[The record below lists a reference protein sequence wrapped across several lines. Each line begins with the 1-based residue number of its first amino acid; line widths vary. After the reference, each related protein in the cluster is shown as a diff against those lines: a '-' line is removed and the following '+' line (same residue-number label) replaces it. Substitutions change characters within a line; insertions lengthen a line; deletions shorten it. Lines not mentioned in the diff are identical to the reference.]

1 MFDVGSI
8 GEAIGL
14 ILRWETLLAIVIGA
28 LAGFLVGILPGLSA
42 SGGVALLLPFTYAL
56 PSVAAIA
63 LITALYTAAEY
74 GGSVTAIAINMPGEP
89 GALATTFDGYA
100 MTKRGQPGKALG
112 ISMWASLIGG
122 VVSTIALLLLALPLA
137 NFALTFGPP
146 EFFALGVFGL
156 TIVSSLSGAS
166 LAKGFVVAAM
176 GLALTV
182 VGLDVL
188 TGMTRF
194 TFGIPEFFA
203 GIELIPVLIGL
214 FALSELFVI
223 VEELTT
229 ERLRVADMSSDLPTM
244 REVRDIIPASL
255 RGSFFGLA
263 IGVIPG
269 AGKAIASLIAW
280 NEERRFS
287 KTPERFGKGAPEG
300 VAAPEAANN
309 SVVGGALIPT
319 LALGVP
325 GSATTAL
332 LISAMVVHGLTPGPS
347 LFEGNPEVVYSIFF
361 SLLLAN
367 AAILVMG
374 LAGTKVLWVRVISAP
389 SPVLVP
395 IILGICFVGAYS
407 VTNSMLNVWVMF
419 AAGVIGY
426 GLRRYGFPVA
436 PIVLALVLGDLIETN
451 LRRGLIITGGD
462 LVEFFARPLAL
473 VFLVLAALSIVGPRL
488 LRSLRAARNQVVEL
502 GDTQD

>member
-1 MFDVGSI
+1 MLDAGSI
-8 GEAIGL
+8 GEAVGL
-14 ILRWETLLAIVIGA
+14 ILRWETILAIALGA

-56 PSVAAIA
+56 PPVAALA

-100 MTKRGQPGKALG
+100 MTKKGIPGKALG
-112 ISMWASLIGG
+112 ISMWASMIAGI
-122 VVSTIALLLLALPLA
+122 VSTVALLLLALPLA
-137 NFALTFGPP
+137 NFALSFGPP

-156 TIVSSLSGAS
+156 TIVSSLAGAS
-166 LAKGFVVAAM
+166 LAKGFVVAAF
-176 GLALTV
+176 GLALTI

-194 TFGIPEFFA
+194 TFGIPELFT

-223 VEELTT
+223 VEELT
-229 ERLRVADMSSDLPTM
+229 LDKLKVADMSSDLPTM

-255 RGSFFGLA
+255 RGSLIGIG

-269 AGKAIASLIAW
+269 AGKAIASLLAW
-280 NEERRFS
+280 NEERRIS
-287 KTPERFGKGAPEG
+287 KTPERFGHGAPEG

-309 SVVGGALIPT
+309 AVVGGALIPT

-332 LISAMVVHGLTPGPS
+332 LISAMVVHGLTPGPN
-347 LFEGNPEVVYSIFF
+347 LFENDPQVVYSIFF
-361 SLLLAN
+361 SLLIAN

-374 LAGTKVLWVRVISAP
+374 LAGTKAWVRVISAP

-395 IILGICFVGAYS
+395 VILGICFVGAYS
-407 VTNSMLNVWVMF
+407 VTNNMLNVWVMF
-419 AAGVIGY
+419 IAGVIGY

-436 PIVLALVLGDLIETN
+436 PIVLALVLGELIETN
-451 LRRGLIITGGD
+451 LRRGLVITGGD
-462 LVEFFARPLAL
+462 VIEFLARPMAL
-473 VFLVLAALSIVGPRL
+473 VFLVLAILSVLGPRL
-488 LRSLRAARNQVVEL
+488 LRSLRTVRGRVVEL
-502 GDTQD
+502 GDDQD